1 MVKKNVKERVAIVRA
16 MELLARCTNDEDVFE
31 RIWLTC
37 GVADGDI
44 EATTTDEDIE
54 MYGYTDDDT
63 FAELMDTFTHLM
75 AVARKNGGLYSD
87 GVVSAE
93 E

>member
-1 MVKKNVKERVAIVRA
+1 MMKKNVKERVAIVRA
-16 MELLARCTNDEDVFE
+16 MELLARCTNDDYVFE

-54 MYGYTDDDT
+54 MWYTDDDT

-75 AVARKNGGLYSD
+75 AVARKHGGLYAD
-87 GVVSAE
+87 GVVSTE